1 MTETLRTYWR
11 QKRLKNLF
19 LEQLA
24 KTPIVSL
31 VSEKIGV
38 PRSTYYRWVKED
50 PDFWLLAQEVYTEW
64 IKWLND
70 MANSQLMK
78 LVKDWDRHAITFWLR
93 GRDPEFWGTIT
104 RIKKP
109 EGLAGLSKEK
119 RDILKQLFEHREA
132 VYRGMME
139 ERNPIADNSSDS
151 NNLSD
156 SDDLSNTE
164 ETWEE
169 IAS

>member
-1 MTETLRTYWR
+1 
-11 QKRLKNLF
+11 
-19 LEQLA
+19 
-24 KTPIVSL
+24 
-31 VSEKIGV
+31 
-38 PRSTYYRWVKED
+38 
-50 PDFWLLAQEVYTEW
+50 
-64 IKWLND
+64 
-70 MANSQLMK
+70 MK

-139 ERNPIADNSSDS
+139 ERNPIVDNSSDS

-156 SDDLSNTE
+156 SNDLSNTE